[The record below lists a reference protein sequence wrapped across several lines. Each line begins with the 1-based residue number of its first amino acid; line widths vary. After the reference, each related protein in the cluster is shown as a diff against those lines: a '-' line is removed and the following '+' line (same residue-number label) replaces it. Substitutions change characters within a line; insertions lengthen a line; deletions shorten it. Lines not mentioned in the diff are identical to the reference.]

1 MSFLPLAFDLQLKS
15 SANSVK
21 SFIFEFLAACY
32 IVTNNVHAYQSRD
45 ARLFSE
51 RAMHRRQMLLNMLL
65 ASAAFALPFSVNA
78 TQIRNARLW
87 RSENKSRLVF
97 DLSGPVK
104 YKTFTLSAPERIII
118 DVSGARLEG
127 DFSQLAL
134 ENSPIKA
141 IRSGHFGQGDTRI
154 VLDLASPVQL
164 NSFLLGPEGAQGNRL
179 VVDLGHDVAAH
190 PPVQL
195 AAAAPAAVVAKEPP
209 APVPDK
215 NHPKRDIMVVVDAG
229 HGGKDPGAIGSKGER
244 EKDVVL
250 SIAQLLAKRLKREK
264 GFDVRLVRNDDFFV
278 PLRKRVDIARKYNA
292 DMFIS
297 VHADAAPRLT
307 ASGASVFALSENGAT
322 SATARFMAQRE
333 NGADLI
339 GANSLLNL
347 KDKDPMLAGVILD
360 MSMNATIAAS
370 LQLGHTVLGSLEGVT
385 TLHQKRVEQA
395 GFAVL
400 KSPDV
405 PSILVETGFISNSRD
420 SQRLVTARHQ
430 QAVADGLFD
439 GMKQYFERNPPA
451 GSFIAWRQEQKAAE
465 QAVV

>member
-1 MSFLPLAFDLQLKS
+1 
-15 SANSVK
+15 
-21 SFIFEFLAACY
+21 
-32 IVTNNVHAYQSRD
+32 
-45 ARLFSE
+45 
-51 RAMHRRQMLLNMLL
+51 MHRRHLLNLIL
-65 ASAAFALPFSVNA
+65 ASAAFALPFGVSA

-87 RSENKSRLVF
+87 RSDDKLRLVF
-97 DLSGPVK
+97 DLSGPVQ
-104 YKTFTLSAPERIII
+104 YKTFSLSAPERLII
-118 DVSGARLEG
+118 DLSGANFSG

-134 ENSPIKA
+134 DNSVIRA

-154 VLDLASPVQL
+154 VLDLSGPVQL
-164 NSFLLGPEGAQGNRL
+164 NSFLLPPQDGQGHRL
-179 VVDLGHDVAAH
+179 VLDLKAIA
-190 PPVQL
+190 PLQI
-195 AAAAPAAVVAKEPP
+195 AAAPSDKREPII
-209 APVPDK
+209 DK
-215 NHPKRDIMVVVDAG
+215 AHPKRDIIVVVDPG
-229 HGGKDPGAIGSKGER
+229 HGGKDPGAVGAKGER

-264 GFDVRLVRNDDFFV
+264 GFDVKLVRNDDFFV
-278 PLRKRVDIARKYNA
+278 PLRKRVEIARKHKA

-307 ASGASVFALSENGAT
+307 ASGASVYCLSEGGAT

-333 NGADLI
+333 NGADLL
-339 GANSLLNL
+339 GATSLLNL

-370 LQLGHTVLGSLEGVT
+370 LQLGNTVLGSLAGIT

-405 PSILVETGFISNSRD
+405 PSILVETGFISNTRD

-430 QAVADGLFD
+430 QAVADGLFE
-439 GMKQYFERNPPA
+439 GLQRYFQKNPPMN
-451 GSFIAWRQEQKAAE
+451 SYIAWQQEQKKA
-465 QAVV
+465 QA

>member
-1 MSFLPLAFDLQLKS
+1 MRCS
-15 SANSVK
+15 
-21 SFIFEFLAACY
+21 
-32 IVTNNVHAYQSRD
+32 
-45 ARLFSE
+45 
-51 RAMHRRQMLLNMLL
+51 MHRRQVLLNMLL
-65 ASAAFALPFSVNA
+65 ASAALTLPLGAYA

-87 RSENKSRLVF
+87 RTNDKLRLVL
-97 DLSGPVK
+97 DLSGPVQ
-104 YKTFTLSAPERIII
+104 YKTFTLTAPDRLII
-118 DVSGARLEG
+118 DVSGSRLTG

-134 ENSPIKA
+134 DRTVIKS
-141 IRSGHFGQGDTRI
+141 IRSGHYGQGDDTRI
-154 VLDLASPVQL
+154 VLDLTAPVQL
-164 NSFLLGPEGAQGNRL
+164 NSFLLGPEGGQGHRL
-179 VVDLGHDVAAH
+179 VLDMSSTAH
-190 PPVQL
+190 APVQMAELPPPV
-195 AAAAPAAVVAKEPP
+195 
-209 APVPDK
+209 PVPIQTNK
-215 NHPKRDIMVVVDAG
+215 AHTGRDIMVVVDAG
-229 HGGKDPGAIGSKGER
+229 HGGKDPGAVGSRGER

-278 PLRKRVDIARKYNA
+278 PLRKRVEFAHKSNA

-307 ASGASVFALSENGAT
+307 ASGASVFALSEGGAT

-333 NGADLI
+333 NGADLL
-339 GANSLLNL
+339 GASSLLNLNL

-370 LQLGHTVLGSLEGVT
+370 LQLGHTVLGSLEGIT

-439 GMKQYFERNPPA
+439 GLQRYFQRNPPVD
-451 GSFIAWRQEQKAAE
+451 SHMAWLQAQKQEQE
-465 QAVV
+465 QQV

>member
-1 MSFLPLAFDLQLKS
+1 
-15 SANSVK
+15 
-21 SFIFEFLAACY
+21 
-32 IVTNNVHAYQSRD
+32 
-45 ARLFSE
+45 
-51 RAMHRRQMLLNMLL
+51 MLLNMLL
-65 ASAAFALPFSVNA
+65 ASAACALPFSVNA

-87 RSENKSRLVF
+87 RSDSKLRLVF
-97 DLSGPVK
+97 DLSGPVQ

-127 DFSQLAL
+127 NFSQLAL
-134 ENSPIKA
+134 ENTPIKA

-154 VLDLASPVQL
+154 VLDLQSPVQL

-179 VVDLGHDVAAH
+179 VLDLGSDAAAH
-190 PPVQL
+190 SPVQM
-195 AAAAPAAVVAKEPP
+195 AAAAPLVKQPSGPVVDKE
-209 APVPDK
+209 
-215 NHPKRDIMVVVDAG
+215 HPKRDIMVVVDAG
-229 HGGKDPGAIGSKGER
+229 HGGKDPGAVGSKGER

-430 QAVADGLFD
+430 QAVADGLFE
-439 GMKQYFERNPPA
+439 GMKTYFERNPPA

-465 QAVV
+465 QAIV

>member
-1 MSFLPLAFDLQLKS
+1 
-15 SANSVK
+15 
-21 SFIFEFLAACY
+21 
-32 IVTNNVHAYQSRD
+32 
-45 ARLFSE
+45 
-51 RAMHRRQMLLNMLL
+51 MHRRQMLLNMLL
-65 ASAAFALPFSVNA
+65 VSAALALPFNVSA

-87 RSENKSRLVF
+87 RSDNKLRLVF
-97 DLSGPVK
+97 DLSGPVQ

-118 DVSGARLEG
+118 DFSGARLEG
-127 DFSQLAL
+127 NFNQLVL
-134 ENSPIKA
+134 ENTPIKA

-154 VLDLASPVQL
+154 VLELASAVEL
-164 NSFLLGPEGAQGNRL
+164 NSFVLGPQGSQGNRL
-179 VVDLGHDVAAH
+179 VLDLDTVAHA
-190 PPVQL
+190 PVQQL
-195 AAAAPAAVVAKEPP
+195 AAAPLVKP

-215 NHPKRDIMVVVDAG
+215 NHSKRDIMVVVDAG

-278 PLRKRVDIARKYNA
+278 PLRKRVDIAHKYNA

-307 ASGASVFALSENGAT
+307 ASGASVFALSEGGAT
-322 SATARFMAQRE
+322 SATARYMAQRE
-333 NGADLI
+333 NGVDLL
-339 GANSLLNL
+339 GATSLLNL

-360 MSMNATIAAS
+360 MSMSATINAS
-370 LQLGHTVLGSLEGVT
+370 LQLGNTILGSLQGIT
-385 TLHQKRVEQA
+385 DLHQKRVEQA

-405 PSILVETGFISNSRD
+405 PSILVETGFISNARD

-430 QAVADGLFD
+430 QAVADGLFE
-439 GMKQYFERNPPA
+439 GMKQYFERNPPV
-451 GSFIAWRQEQKAAE
+451 GSYVAWRQDEKRG
-465 QAVV
+465 QAQV

>member
-1 MSFLPLAFDLQLKS
+1 
-15 SANSVK
+15 
-21 SFIFEFLAACY
+21 
-32 IVTNNVHAYQSRD
+32 
-45 ARLFSE
+45 
-51 RAMHRRQMLLNMLL
+51 MHRRHLLNLIL
-65 ASAAFALPFSVNA
+65 ASAAFALPFGVSA

-87 RSENKSRLVF
+87 RSDDKLRLVF
-97 DLSGPVK
+97 DLSGPVQF
-104 YKTFTLSAPERIII
+104 KTFILSSPERLII
-118 DVSGARLEG
+118 DLSGANLSG

-134 ENSPIKA
+134 NNTVIRS

-154 VLDLASPVQL
+154 VLDLSEPVQL
-164 NSFLLGPEGAQGNRL
+164 NSFQLPPQDGQGHRL
-179 VVDLGHDVAAH
+179 VLDMKTSA
-190 PPVQL
+190 PMQI
-195 AAAAPAAVVAKEPP
+195 AAAPIPEPII
-209 APVPDK
+209 DK
-215 NHPKRDIMVVVDAG
+215 AHPKRDIIVVVDPG
-229 HGGKDPGAIGSKGER
+229 HGGKDPGAVGAKGER

-264 GFDVRLVRNDDFFV
+264 GYDVKLVRNDDFFV
-278 PLRKRVDIARKYNA
+278 PLRKRVEIARKHNA

-307 ASGASVFALSENGAT
+307 ASGASVYCLSEGGAT

-333 NGADLI
+333 NGADLL
-339 GANSLLNL
+339 GATSLLNL

-370 LQLGHTVLGSLEGVT
+370 LQLGSTVLGSLAGIT

-405 PSILVETGFISNSRD
+405 PSILVETGFISNARD

-439 GMKQYFERNPPA
+439 GLQRYFQKNPPLN
-451 GSFIAWRQEQKAAE
+451 SYVAWQQEQKKA
-465 QAVV
+465 QV